1 MFNGTCGCTT
11 TENEGALRLDTE
23 DLAFDSAPTKIIA
36 IERHWLHAR
45 WEEFYPMGNLLT
57 STSLRGRRCKP
68 VEAPERHFRVDSQR
82 VSGWHEG
89 CIGSASPE
97 ALATTN

>member
-45 WEEFYPMGNLLT
+45 WEEFYPMGIT
-57 STSLRGRRCKP
+57 C
-68 VEAPERHFRVDSQR
+68 
-82 VSGWHEG
+82 
-89 CIGSASPE
+89 
-97 ALATTN
+97 

>member
-36 IERHWLHAR
+36 IERHWLHGR

-68 VEAPERHFRVDSQR
+68 VEAPERPFQSRFSKCLWLARGVHWLGK
-82 VSGWHEG
+82 SG
-89 CIGSASPE
+89 GSSDD
-97 ALATTN
+97 